1 MKVSKPLSDR
11 GWKEIA
17 SDNKVKD
24 NGLQKA
30 LEKLAKVADDAHDEA
45 AKALSEVIRLAQ
57 ALKKDRAVAAMA
69 EVVKVLGS
77 MIDAAE
83 DAAKLV
89 EKDQAEQEK
98 KQKAAQKAQAAA
110 EARKKKDDDDEE
122 ADAEDEDDDETSEL
136 LTTKFKPL
144 LKLVQKGDKLYTL
157 VAKSGKKVVI
167 MLSRKPIPPARR
179 RILAEALGGGST
191 KYYPGT
197 CSLDAGV
204 VTFHLSAEV
213 AGLTK
218 LVKLAL
224 LEQSGIRVNK
234 VLCRGEDGE
243 DNEDD

>member
-1 MKVSKPLSDR
+1 MKVSKALSDR
-11 GWKEIA
+11 GWKDVA

-30 LEKLAKVADDAHDEA
+30 LEKLAKVADDAHDDA
-45 AKALSEVIRLAQ
+45 AKALSEVSRLAQ
-57 ALKKDRAVAAMA
+57 SLKKDRAVAAMA
-69 EVVKVLGS
+69 EVVKYLAS

-89 EKDQAEQEK
+89 EKDQAEQQK
-98 KQKAAQKAQAAA
+98 KRKAEQKAQAAA
-110 EARKKKDDDDEE
+110 EARRQKEDDDEE
-122 ADAEDEDDDETSEL
+122 ADDEDEEDDETSEL

-144 LKLVQKGDKLYTL
+144 LKLVQKGTTMQTL

-179 RILAEALGGGST
+179 RILSEALGGGST

-197 CSLDAGV
+197 CSLEAGV

-224 LEQSGIRVNK
+224 LEQSGIRINK

>member
-1 MKVSKPLSDR
+1 MKISRALSDR
-11 GWKEIA
+11 GWREIA

-30 LEKLAKVADDAHDEA
+30 LERLPKIDEEAHDDAT
-45 AKALSEVIRLAQ
+45 KALSEVSKLAQ

-69 EVVKVLGS
+69 DVVKYLGA
-77 MIDAAE
+77 MLDAAD
-83 DAAKLV
+83 DAMKLV
-89 EKDQAEQEK
+89 QKDQAAQQK
-98 KQKAAQKAQAAA
+98 KQKAQAAA
-110 EARKKKDDDDEE
+110 DAKKKDDEDAGADDEDE
-122 ADAEDEDDDETSEL
+122 EDEDDESSDL

-144 LKLVQKGDKLYTL
+144 LKLVQKGNTLQTL

-179 RILAEALGGGST
+179 RILSEALGGGST

-224 LEQSGIRVNK
+224 LEQSGIRINK

>member
-1 MKVSKPLSDR
+1 MKVSKALSDR
-11 GWKEIA
+11 GWKDLT

-30 LEKLAKVADDAHDEA
+30 LEKLGKVADDAHDEA
-45 AKALSEVIRLAQ
+45 AKALAEVTKLAQ

-69 EVVKVLGS
+69 EVVKYLGS

-98 KQKAAQKAQAAA
+98 KQKAEQKAQAAA
-110 EARKKKDDDDEE
+110 EARKKKDDDEE
-122 ADAEDEDDDETSEL
+122 ADDEDEDEEDDETSEL

-144 LKLVQKGDKLYTL
+144 LKLVQKGNTLQTL

-179 RILAEALGGGST
+179 RILSEALGGGST

-197 CSLDAGV
+197 CSLEAGV

-224 LEQSGIRVNK
+224 LEQSGIRINK

-243 DNEDD
+243 DNED

>member
-1 MKVSKPLSDR
+1 MKVSKALSDR
-11 GWKEIA
+11 GWKDVT

-45 AKALSEVIRLAQ
+45 AKALSEVTKLAQ

-69 EVVKVLGS
+69 EVVKYLGS
-77 MIDAAE
+77 MIDAA
-83 DAAKLV
+83 DAAAKLV
-89 EKDQAEQEK
+89 EKDQAAQEK
-98 KQKAAQKAQAAA
+98 KQKAQAAA
-110 EARKKKDDDDEE
+110 DAKKKKKDEE
-122 ADAEDEDDDETSEL
+122 EDAAAEDEEDGEDDETSEL

-179 RILAEALGGGST
+179 RILSEALGGGST

-197 CSLDAGV
+197 CSLEAGV

-234 VLCRGEDGE
+234 VVCRGEDGE

>member
-1 MKVSKPLSDR
+1 MKVSKALSDR
-11 GWKEIA
+11 GWKEVA

-30 LEKLAKVADDAHDEA
+30 LEKLPKIDDEAHDDAT
-45 AKALSEVIRLAQ
+45 KALSEVSKLAQ

-69 EVVKVLGS
+69 EVVKYLGS
-77 MIDAAE
+77 MLDAAE
-83 DAAKLV
+83 DALKLV
-89 EKDQAEQEK
+89 EKDQAAQEK
-98 KQKAAQKAQAAA
+98 KQKAQAAA
-110 EARKKKDDDDEE
+110 DARKKKDEEDAEAEGEDDEE
-122 ADAEDEDDDETSEL
+122 DDETSEL

-144 LKLVQKGDKLYTL
+144 LKLVQKGNRLYTL
-157 VAKSGKKVVI
+157 VAKAGKKVVI

-197 CSLDAGV
+197 CSLEAGV

-224 LEQSGIRVNK
+224 LEQSGIRINK
-234 VLCRGEDGE
+234 VVCRGEDGE

>member
-1 MKVSKPLSDR
+1 MKVSKALSDR

-30 LEKLAKVADDAHDEA
+30 LEKLPKIDDEAHDDAT
-45 AKALSEVIRLAQ
+45 KALSEVSKLAQ

-69 EVVKVLGS
+69 EVVKYLGS
-77 MIDAAE
+77 MLDAAE
-83 DAAKLV
+83 DALKLV
-89 EKDQAEQEK
+89 EKDQAAHEK
-98 KQKAAQKAQAAA
+98 KQKAQAAA
-110 EARKKKDDDDEE
+110 DARKKKDEEDAEAEGEDDEE
-122 ADAEDEDDDETSEL
+122 DDETSEL

-144 LKLVQKGDKLYTL
+144 LKLVQKGNTLQTL

-179 RILAEALGGGST
+179 RILSEALGGGST

-197 CSLDAGV
+197 CSLEAGV

-224 LEQSGIRVNK
+224 LEQSGIRINK
-234 VLCRGEDGE
+234 VVCRGEDGE